1 MNSELKNSKKNL
13 VIQFNVQ
20 EIFKEPNKEYLEE
33 EWQKITS
40 NFINIL
46 KEGKSQLV
54 FQELYNNIKDLLFY
68 DVSQTTS
75 IIENVYSSEIN

>member
-40 NFINIL
+40 NL
-46 KEGKSQLV
+46 SR
-54 FQELYNNIKDLLFY
+54 
-68 DVSQTTS
+68 
-75 IIENVYSSEIN
+75 II